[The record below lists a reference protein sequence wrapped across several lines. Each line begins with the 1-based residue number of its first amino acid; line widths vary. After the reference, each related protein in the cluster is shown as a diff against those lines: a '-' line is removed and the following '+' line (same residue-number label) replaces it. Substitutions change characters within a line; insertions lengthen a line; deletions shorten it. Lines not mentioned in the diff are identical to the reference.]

1 MKFNQNI
8 KSFILNVKN
17 SLTYL
22 LIIAVYFFFVNLEV
36 NKQEKNRNTSVQ
48 SEDSSIHNTNII
60 NSSNSLERY
69 ENNNEEIHDELKI
82 SIPIIPY
89 RE

>member
-1 MKFNQNI
+1 M
-8 KSFILNVKN
+8 
-17 SLTYL
+17 
-22 LIIAVYFFFVNLEV
+22 

-48 SEDSSIHNTNII
+48 SEDSSKQNTNII